1 MYVDNVFDCL
11 FFLMNFF
18 NSDFIF
24 FFEDGL
30 MGDDNIDFGWFIN
43 LLRIFVILLCIF
55 LFLLRVFILIFVVY
69 GFVFIRE
76 EVES

>member
-24 FFEDGL
+24 FFEDGFVL
-30 MGDDNIDFGWFIN
+30 FLFNLFLVLFFIGDDNIDFG
-43 LLRIFVILLCIF
+43 
-55 LFLLRVFILIFVVY
+55 
-69 GFVFIRE
+69 
-76 EVES
+76 